1 MAAAKNTRRFYQNN
15 HVCTELDGT
24 MTRSIFRHQNSPLA
38 LCTSGAEES
47 RSIMAVDNSNT
58 VMTELRDSGKAQ
70 FAYTPYG
77 HRTVQGESNNPLAF
91 NGEILDTPTDCYL
104 LGSYRL
110 ASPRSYR
117 FYSDDDQSPFGKGGL
132 NSKAYCAGDPVNNV
146 DPTGHFPVAIFLGI
160 AMAITGGASAGTAIA
175 GALVKD
181 PKSQNILNTTSL
193 VLGAAA
199 TALTVGAFLRYR
211 SKSILLKKDNLSL
224 EKKYKSLQ
232 KDNRSLQRNVSRLGK
247 LALYQHSLIKDQ
259 SRVIA
264 KQLPSGFSNRG
275 LPAPSSPTQIP
286 SGVNENV
293 FFRSS
298 SGAVVQPSSAQRLPP
313 SQVARV
319 TPPNSHQQQHPSSAS
334 SNSSTMMELRRD
346 T

>member
-15 HVCTELDGT
+15 HVRTELDGSV
-24 MTRSIFRHQNSPLA
+24 TRSIFRHQNSLLA

-58 VMTELRDSGKAQ
+58 VMSELRDSGKAQ

-110 ASPRSYR
+110 ASPGSYR

-146 DPTGHFPVAIFLGI
+146 DPTGHFPLANILNI
-160 AMAITGGASAGTAIA
+160 AMMITGGVSVGTAIA

-181 PKSQNILNTTSL
+181 PKSRNILNITSI
-193 VLGAAA
+193 VLGTAAA
-199 TALTVGAFLRYR
+199 LLMSGAYVKSQFKL
-211 SKSILLKKDNLSL
+211 SKLQTKKQDLG
-224 EKKYKSLQ
+224 KKVNSLQ
-232 KDNRSLQRNVSRLGK
+232 QTVS
-247 LALYQHSLIKDQ
+247 DQ
-259 SRVIA
+259 QGTIA
-264 KQLPSGFSNRG
+264 RQERIIRELNAASSN
-275 LPAPSSPTQIP
+275 
-286 SGVNENV
+286 
-293 FFRSS
+293 
-298 SGAVVQPSSAQRLPP
+298 
-313 SQVARV
+313 SQMVRI
-319 TPPNSHQQQHPSSAS
+319 TPPNSAQQRSLSSAS
-334 SNSSTMMELRRD
+334 SDPLDMRGFRQHT
-346 T
+346 